1 MLHRVIWTKTPT
13 TQVYITPKTFT
24 FRSPYHPP
32 HTIVIRI
39 LYLSAQVFVST
50 IHTLT
55 LLLTQYWFVGQ
66 LTIQA
71 ILRQDGIFG
80 T

>member
-1 MLHRVIWTKTPT
+1 MLHRVVFSETPS

-32 HTIVIRI
+32 PTIVLRI
-39 LYLSAQVFVST
+39 LQLSAQVFVST

-55 LLLTQYWFVGQ
+55 LLLTQYRLVGQ

-71 ILRQDGIFG
+71 IL
-80 T
+80 